1 MALPLPRPA
10 AIEIA
15 TVMTSALLTEGLH
28 VLVDG
33 AELPRIDYA
42 GPGATWLDT
51 AEVADGALLWYL
63 ALERG
68 GVMQVYL
75 DGERSYYVQD
85 PGDIM
90 GWYGVWLPV
99 ERVDG
104 VSRVI
109 APDGRVLA
117 ITVPATIGE
126 YA

>member
-1 MALPLPRPA
+1 MALPRPVPESL
-10 AIEIA
+10 EIA
-15 TVMTSALLTEGLH
+15 KVMTTSLLTEGLH
-28 VLVDG
+28 VLVDS

-42 GPGATWLDT
+42 VPGATWLDG
-51 AEVADGALLWYL
+51 AQWDGAMLWYL

-68 GVMQVYL
+68 GVIQVYL
-75 DGERSYYVQD
+75 DGDRSYYVQD
-85 PGDIM
+85 PGDLM

-109 APDGRVLA
+109 APDGRALA